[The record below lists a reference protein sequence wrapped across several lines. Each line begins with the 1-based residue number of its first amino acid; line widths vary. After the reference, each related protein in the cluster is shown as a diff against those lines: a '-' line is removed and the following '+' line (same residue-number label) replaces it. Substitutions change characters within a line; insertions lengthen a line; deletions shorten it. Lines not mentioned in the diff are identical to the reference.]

1 MLENLLYFWCLA
13 LAVVFTVIFVRIGW
27 RWSDLR
33 AYFWGTKQGKGILKG
48 IVMVLVFIPVFGV
61 ILALTSSK
69 AQAQSLKI
77 PGKFFTDAS
86 LFMGLDHTKKLS
98 PQCVAGGIDDR
109 TTSNVGARLNVW
121 ESPSTDVRLNLQY
134 THHSCAL
141 NVDRNGY
148 DALGIQVE
156 WRFPLR

>member
-1 MLENLLYFWCLA
+1 MLENLLYFWGLA
-13 LAVVFTVIFVRIGW
+13 LVVVFAVIVARVGW

-48 IVMVLVFIPVFGV
+48 IVLVLTIIPVAGLL
-61 ILALTSSK
+61 LAITASK
-69 AQAQSLKI
+69 AHAQSIQI
-77 PGKFFTDAS
+77 PGKFFSEAS

-98 PQCVAGGIDDR
+98 PQCVAGGVDDR

-121 ESPSTDVRLNLQY
+121 QSPSTDVRLNLQY

-148 DALGIQVE
+148 DAVGVQVE
-156 WRFPLR
+156 WRFPIR